1 MLENTDQNN
10 SKYGSFL
17 LSDTPELFIRT
28 TKMSYEKNL
37 ILLNDTTVFQLKK
50 MSQSAFTFSKSA
62 METS

>member
-10 SKYGSFL
+10 SEYGSFL
-17 LSDTPELFIRT
+17 FSDTPELFIRT